1 MKAVRLHQFGGPE
14 VLRLEDVPDPAP
26 MTGDVLLRVR
36 ACGLNH
42 LDVDCRAG
50 VSRLPLVLPHTLG
63 REIAGEVVALGPGVD
78 SVRVGD
84 RVLAHIAPACRRCG
98 ACLAGRDNLCQTP
111 NLPGIHRPGGYAEL
125 AVVSAWGIEAIPP
138 QLSFQQAAAVPIA
151 FGTAWHMLIT
161 RGRLRAGETVLI
173 QAAGST
179 IGSAA
184 IQVAR
189 LAGARVLATAG
200 SDAKLAKAKA
210 LGAHEA
216 INYREEDLVAA
227 VRKHTDGRGVDL
239 VFEHIGGEVFTK
251 SLTCLVPG
259 GRMAVC
265 GAHAGEVVPLDIIE
279 FFRREIDLLGSFRAT
294 SAELRQVFSLVV
306 EGGLRPVI
314 HAAFPLA
321 EAAEA
326 HRVMER
332 REHFGKLLLVP

>member
-63 REIAGEVVALGPGVD
+63 REIAGEVVALAPGVD
-78 SVRVGD
+78 SVLVGD
-84 RVLAHIAPACRRCG
+84 RVLAHIAPACGRCG

-138 QLSFQQAAAVPIA
+138 QLSFQEAAAVPIA

-189 LAGARVLATAG
+189 LAGARIIATAG
-200 SDAKLAKAKA
+200 SDGKLSKAKA
-210 LGAHEA
+210 LGVHET

-251 SLTCLVPG
+251 SLACLVPG

-306 EGGLRPVI
+306 ESRLRPVI

>member
-1 MKAVRLHQFGGPE
+1 M
-14 VLRLEDVPDPAP
+14 RLEDVPDPAP

-84 RVLAHIAPACRRCG
+84 RVLAHIAPACGRCG

-138 QLSFQQAAAVPIA
+138 QLSFQEAAAVPIA

-189 LAGARVLATAG
+189 LAGARVLTTAG
-200 SDAKLAKAKA
+200 SDAKLSKAKA

-227 VRKHTDGRGVDL
+227 VRKHADGRGVDL
-239 VFEHIGGEVFTK
+239 IFEHIGGEVFTK
-251 SLTCLVPG
+251 SLACLVPG

-294 SAELRQVFSLVV
+294 STELRQVFSLVV
-306 EGGLRPVI
+306 EGRLRPVI

-332 REHFGKLLLVP
+332 REHFGKLLLFP

>member
-1 MKAVRLHQFGGPE
+1 
-14 VLRLEDVPDPAP
+14 LRLEDVPDPAP

-63 REIAGEVVALGPGVD
+63 REIAGEVVALAPGVD
-78 SVRVGD
+78 SVLVGD
-84 RVLAHIAPACRRCG
+84 RVLAHIAPACGRCG
-98 ACLAGRDNLCQTP
+98 ACLAGRDNLCQKP

-138 QLSFQQAAAVPIA
+138 QLSFQEAAAVPIA

-189 LAGARVLATAG
+189 LAGARIIATAG
-200 SDAKLAKAKA
+200 SDAKLSKAKA
-210 LGAHEA
+210 LGVHET

-251 SLTCLVPG
+251 SLACLVPG

-306 EGGLRPVI
+306 ESRLRPVI

>member
-1 MKAVRLHQFGGPE
+1 
-14 VLRLEDVPDPAP
+14 

-63 REIAGEVVALGPGVD
+63 REIAGEVVALAPGVD
-78 SVRVGD
+78 SVLVGD
-84 RVLAHIAPACRRCG
+84 RVLAHIAPACGRCG

-138 QLSFQQAAAVPIA
+138 QLSFQEAAAVPIA

-189 LAGARVLATAG
+189 LAGARIIATAG
-200 SDAKLAKAKA
+200 SDGKLSKAKA
-210 LGAHEA
+210 LGVHET

-251 SLTCLVPG
+251 SLACLVPG

-306 EGGLRPVI
+306 ESRLRPVI

>member
-1 MKAVRLHQFGGPE
+1 ME
-14 VLRLEDVPDPAP
+14 EVPDPIPAA
-26 MTGDVLLRVR
+26 GEILLRVR

-50 VSRLPLVLPHTLG
+50 VSRLPLLLPHTLG

-78 SVRVGD
+78 SVRIGE
-84 RVLAHIAPACRRCG
+84 RVLAHIAPACGRCA
-98 ACLAGRDNLCQTP
+98 ACMAGRDNLCQNP

-138 QLSFQQAAAVPIA
+138 HLSFQEAAAVLIA

-189 LAGARVLATAG
+189 LAGARVIATAG
-200 SDAKLAKAKA
+200 SETKLAKAKA
-210 LGAHEA
+210 LGAHET
-216 INYREEDLVAA
+216 INYREEDLTAV
-227 VRKHTDGRGVDL
+227 VRKQTDGRGVDL
-239 VFEHIGGEVFTK
+239 VFEHIGGEIFTQG
-251 SLTCLVPG
+251 LACLASG

-265 GAHAGEVVPLDIIE
+265 GAHAGEVVPFDIIE
-279 FFRREIDLLGSFRAT
+279 FFRREIDLLGSYRAAST
-294 SAELRQVFSLVV
+294 ELRQVFNLAV
-306 EGGLRPVI
+306 GGRLRPVI
-314 HAAFPLA
+314 HAALPLA

-326 HRVMER
+326 HRVMDR
-332 REHFGKLLLVP
+332 REHFGKLVLVP

>member
-1 MKAVRLHQFGGPE
+1 MKAVRFHEFGGPE
-14 VLRLEDVPDPAP
+14 VLRLEEAPDPIPAP
-26 MTGDVLLRVR
+26 GEILLGVR

-42 LDVDCRAG
+42 LDLDCRAG

-63 REIAGEVVALGPGVD
+63 REIAGEVLALGPGVG
-78 SVRVGD
+78 SVGIGA
-84 RVLAHIAPACRRCG
+84 RVLAHIAPACGQCA
-98 ACLAGRDNLCQTP
+98 ACLAGRDNLCQNP
-111 NLPGIHRPGGYAEL
+111 KLPGIHRPGGYAEL

-138 QLSFQQAAAVPIA
+138 QLSFQEAAAVPIA

-189 LAGARVLATAG
+189 LAGARIIATAG
-200 SDAKLAKAKA
+200 SEAKLAKAKA
-210 LGAHEA
+210 LGAHESV
-216 INYREEDLVAA
+216 NYREDDLLAA
-227 VRKHTDGRGVDL
+227 VRTHTDGRGVDL
-239 VFEHIGGEVFTK
+239 VFEHIGGELFTQ
-251 SLTCLVPG
+251 SLACLVPG
-259 GRMAVC
+259 GRLAVC
-265 GAHAGEVVPLDIIE
+265 GAHAGEVVPFDLIE

-294 SAELRQVFSLVV
+294 STELRQVFGLVV
-306 EGGLRPVI
+306 EGRLHPVI
-314 HAAFPLA
+314 HATFPLA

-332 REHFGKLLLVP
+332 REPFGKLVLVP

>member
-1 MKAVRLHQFGGPE
+1 
-14 VLRLEDVPDPAP
+14 LRLEDVPDPAP

-63 REIAGEVVALGPGVD
+63 REIAGEVVALAPGVD
-78 SVRVGD
+78 SVLVGE
-84 RVLAHIAPACRRCG
+84 RVLAHIAPACGRCG
-98 ACLAGRDNLCQTP
+98 ACLAGRDNLCQKP

-138 QLSFQQAAAVPIA
+138 QLSFQEAAAVPIA

-189 LAGARVLATAG
+189 LAGARIIATAG
-200 SDAKLAKAKA
+200 SDGKLSKAKA
-210 LGAHEA
+210 LGVHET

-251 SLTCLVPG
+251 SLACLVPG

-294 SAELRQVFSLVV
+294 SAELRQVFDLVV
-306 EGGLRPVI
+306 EGRLRPVI

>member
-1 MKAVRLHQFGGPE
+1 
-14 VLRLEDVPDPAP
+14 LRLEDVPDPAP

-50 VSRLPLVLPHTLG
+50 VSRLPLFLPHTLG
-63 REIAGEVVALGPGVD
+63 REIAGEVVALAPGVD
-78 SVRVGD
+78 SVLVGD
-84 RVLAHIAPACRRCG
+84 RVLAHIAPACGRCG
-98 ACLAGRDNLCQTP
+98 ACLAGRDNLCQKP

-138 QLSFQQAAAVPIA
+138 QLSFQEAAAVPIA

-189 LAGARVLATAG
+189 LAGARIIATAG
-200 SDAKLAKAKA
+200 SDAKLSKAKA
-210 LGAHEA
+210 LGVHET

-251 SLTCLVPG
+251 SLACLVPG

-306 EGGLRPVI
+306 ESRLRPVI

>member
-63 REIAGEVVALGPGVD
+63 REIAGEVVALAPGVD
-78 SVRVGD
+78 SVLVGD
-84 RVLAHIAPACRRCG
+84 RVLAHIAPACGRCG
-98 ACLAGRDNLCQTP
+98 ACLAGRDNLCQKP

-138 QLSFQQAAAVPIA
+138 QLSFQEAAAVPIA

-189 LAGARVLATAG
+189 LAGARIIATAG
-200 SDAKLAKAKA
+200 SDAKLSKAKA
-210 LGAHEA
+210 LGVHET

-251 SLTCLVPG
+251 SLACLVPG

-306 EGGLRPVI
+306 ESRLRPVI

>member
-1 MKAVRLHQFGGPE
+1 
-14 VLRLEDVPDPAP
+14 LRLEDVPDPAP

-84 RVLAHIAPACRRCG
+84 RVLAHIAPACGRCG

-138 QLSFQQAAAVPIA
+138 QLSFQEAAAVPIA

-189 LAGARVLATAG
+189 LAGARVLTTAG
-200 SDAKLAKAKA
+200 SDAKLSKAKA

-227 VRKHTDGRGVDL
+227 VRKHADGRGVDL
-239 VFEHIGGEVFTK
+239 VFEHIGGEVFTQ
-251 SLTCLVPG
+251 SLACLVPG

-294 SAELRQVFSLVV
+294 STELRQVFSLVV
-306 EGGLRPVI
+306 EGRLRPVI

>member
-1 MKAVRLHQFGGPE
+1 MRAVRFHQFGGPD
-14 VLRLEDVPDPAP
+14 VLRLEEVPDSVPLA
-26 MTGDVLLRVR
+26 GEILLRVR

-50 VSRLPLVLPHTLG
+50 VSRLPLMPPHTLG

-78 SVRVGD
+78 SVRIGD
-84 RVLAHIAPACRRCG
+84 RVLAHIAPPCGRCA
-98 ACLAGRDNLCQTP
+98 ACLAGRDNLCHQP

-125 AVVSAWGIEAIPP
+125 AIVSAWGLEAIPA
-138 QLSFQQAAAVPIA
+138 QLSFQEAAAVPIA
-151 FGTAWHMLIT
+151 FGTAWHMLIS
-161 RGRLRAGETVLI
+161 RGRPRAGETVLI

-189 LAGARVLATAG
+189 LAGARVITIAG

-210 LGAHEA
+210 LGAHET
-216 INYREEDLVAA
+216 INYREQDLVAA
-227 VRKHTDGRGVDL
+227 VRKHTEGRGVDL
-239 VFEHIGGEVFTK
+239 VFEHIGGEVFTQ
-251 SLTCLVPG
+251 SLACLVPG
-259 GRMAVC
+259 GRLAVC
-265 GAHAGEVVPLDIIE
+265 GAHAGEVVPLDLIE

-294 SAELRQVFSLVV
+294 SVELRQVFGLVA
-306 EGGLRPVI
+306 EGRLRPVI

-326 HRVMER
+326 HRAMER
-332 REHFGKLLLVP
+332 REHFGKLHLVP

>member
-1 MKAVRLHQFGGPE
+1 M
-14 VLRLEDVPDPAP
+14 RLEDVPDPAP

-63 REIAGEVVALGPGVD
+63 REIAGEVVALAPGVD
-78 SVRVGD
+78 SVLVGD
-84 RVLAHIAPACRRCG
+84 RVLAHIAPACGRCG
-98 ACLAGRDNLCQTP
+98 ACLAGRDNLCQKP

-138 QLSFQQAAAVPIA
+138 QLSFQEAAAVPIA

-189 LAGARVLATAG
+189 LAGARIIATAG
-200 SDAKLAKAKA
+200 SDAKLSKAKA
-210 LGAHEA
+210 LGVHET

-251 SLTCLVPG
+251 SLACLVPG

-265 GAHAGEVVPLDIIE
+265 GAHAGEVVPFDIIE

-306 EGGLRPVI
+306 ESRLRPVI

>member
-1 MKAVRLHQFGGPE
+1 VKAVRFHQFGGPE
-14 VLRLEDVPDPAP
+14 VLRLEDIPDPVP
-26 MTGDVLLRVR
+26 MAGEILLRVR

-50 VSRLPLVLPHTLG
+50 VSRLPLTLPHTLG

-78 SVRVGD
+78 SVRIGD
-84 RVLAHIAPACRRCG
+84 RILAHIAPACGRCG
-98 ACLAGRDNLCQTP
+98 ACLAGRDNLCQKP
-111 NLPGIHRPGGYAEL
+111 NLPGIHCPGGYAEL
-125 AVVSAWGIEAIPP
+125 AVVSAWGMEGIPP
-138 QLSFQQAAAVPIA
+138 QLSFQEAAAVPIA

-184 IQVAR
+184 IQVAH
-189 LAGARVLATAG
+189 LAGARVITTAG

-210 LGAHEA
+210 LGAHET

-227 VRKHTDGRGVDL
+227 VRRHTDGRGVDL
-239 VFEHIGGEVFTK
+239 VFEHIGGEVFAQ
-251 SLTCLVPG
+251 SLACLVPG

-265 GAHAGEVVPLDIIE
+265 GAHAGEVVPLDIIDL
-279 FFRREIDLLGSFRAT
+279 FRREIDLLGSFRAPST
-294 SAELRQVFSLVV
+294 ELRQVFDLVV
-306 EGGLRPVI
+306 QGRLRPVI

>member
-1 MKAVRLHQFGGPE
+1 M
-14 VLRLEDVPDPAP
+14 RLEDVPDPAP

-50 VSRLPLVLPHTLG
+50 VSRLPLFLPHTLG
-63 REIAGEVVALGPGVD
+63 REIAGEVVALAPGVD
-78 SVRVGD
+78 SVLVGD
-84 RVLAHIAPACRRCG
+84 RVLAHIAPACGRCG
-98 ACLAGRDNLCQTP
+98 ACLAGRDNLCQKP

-138 QLSFQQAAAVPIA
+138 QLSFQEAAAVPIA

-189 LAGARVLATAG
+189 LAGARIIATAG
-200 SDAKLAKAKA
+200 SDAKLSKAKA
-210 LGAHEA
+210 LGVHET

-251 SLTCLVPG
+251 SLACLVPG

-306 EGGLRPVI
+306 ESRLRPVI

>member
-1 MKAVRLHQFGGPE
+1 M
-14 VLRLEDVPDPAP
+14 RLEDVPDPAP

-63 REIAGEVVALGPGVD
+63 REIAGEVVALAPGVD
-78 SVRVGD
+78 SVLVGD
-84 RVLAHIAPACRRCG
+84 RVLAHIAPACGRCG

-138 QLSFQQAAAVPIA
+138 QLSFQEAATVPIA

-189 LAGARVLATAG
+189 LAGARIIATAG
-200 SDAKLAKAKA
+200 SDGKLSKAKA
-210 LGAHEA
+210 LGVHET

-251 SLTCLVPG
+251 SLACLVPG

-306 EGGLRPVI
+306 ESRLRPVI

>member
-1 MKAVRLHQFGGPE
+1 M
-14 VLRLEDVPDPAP
+14 RLEDVPDPAP

-63 REIAGEVVALGPGVD
+63 REIAGEVVALAPGVD
-78 SVRVGD
+78 SVLVGD
-84 RVLAHIAPACRRCG
+84 RVLAHIAPACGRCG

-138 QLSFQQAAAVPIA
+138 QLSFQEAAAVPIA

-189 LAGARVLATAG
+189 LAGARIIATAG
-200 SDAKLAKAKA
+200 SDGKLSKAKA
-210 LGAHEA
+210 LGVHET

-251 SLTCLVPG
+251 SLACLVPG

-306 EGGLRPVI
+306 ESRLRPVI

>member
-1 MKAVRLHQFGGPE
+1 VKAVRLHQFGGPE

-50 VSRLPLVLPHTLG
+50 VSRLPLFLPHTLG
-63 REIAGEVVALGPGVD
+63 REIAGEVVALAPGVD
-78 SVRVGD
+78 SVLVGD
-84 RVLAHIAPACRRCG
+84 RVLAHIAPACGRCG
-98 ACLAGRDNLCQTP
+98 ACLAGRDNLCQKP

-138 QLSFQQAAAVPIA
+138 QLSFQEAAAVPIA

-189 LAGARVLATAG
+189 LAGARIIATAG
-200 SDAKLAKAKA
+200 SDAKLSKAKA
-210 LGAHEA
+210 LGVHET

-251 SLTCLVPG
+251 SLACLVPG

-306 EGGLRPVI
+306 ESRLRPVI

>member
-1 MKAVRLHQFGGPE
+1 M
-14 VLRLEDVPDPAP
+14 RLEDVPDPAP

-63 REIAGEVVALGPGVD
+63 REIAGEVVALAPGVD
-78 SVRVGD
+78 SVLVGD
-84 RVLAHIAPACRRCG
+84 RVLAHIAPACGRCG
-98 ACLAGRDNLCQTP
+98 ACLAGRDNLCQKP

-138 QLSFQQAAAVPIA
+138 QLSFQEAAAVPIA

-189 LAGARVLATAG
+189 LAGARIIATAG
-200 SDAKLAKAKA
+200 SDAKLSKAKA
-210 LGAHEA
+210 LGVHET

-251 SLTCLVPG
+251 SLACLVPG

-306 EGGLRPVI
+306 ESRLRPVI

>member
-1 MKAVRLHQFGGPE
+1 MKAVRFHQFGGPE
-14 VLRLEDVPDPAP
+14 VLGLEEVPDPIPAA
-26 MTGDVLLRVR
+26 GEILLRVR

-50 VSRLPLVLPHTLG
+50 VSRLPLLLPHTLG

-78 SVRVGD
+78 SVRIGE
-84 RVLAHIAPACRRCG
+84 RVLAHIAPACGRCA
-98 ACLAGRDNLCQTP
+98 ACMAGRDNLCQNP

-138 QLSFQQAAAVPIA
+138 HLSFQEAAAVPIA

-189 LAGARVLATAG
+189 LAGARVIATAG
-200 SDAKLAKAKA
+200 SETKLAKAKA
-210 LGAHEA
+210 LGAHET
-216 INYREEDLVAA
+216 INYREEDLTAV

-239 VFEHIGGEVFTK
+239 V
-251 SLTCLVPG
+251 
-259 GRMAVC
+259 
-265 GAHAGEVVPLDIIE
+265 
-279 FFRREIDLLGSFRAT
+279 
-294 SAELRQVFSLVV
+294 
-306 EGGLRPVI
+306 
-314 HAAFPLA
+314 
-321 EAAEA
+321 
-326 HRVMER
+326 
-332 REHFGKLLLVP
+332 

>member
-1 MKAVRLHQFGGPE
+1 M
-14 VLRLEDVPDPAP
+14 RLEDVPDPAP

-84 RVLAHIAPACRRCG
+84 RVLAHIAPACGRCG

-138 QLSFQQAAAVPIA
+138 QLSFQEAAAVPIA

-189 LAGARVLATAG
+189 LAGARVLTTAG
-200 SDAKLAKAKA
+200 SDAKLSKAKA
-210 LGAHEA
+210 LGVHEA
-216 INYREEDLVAA
+216 INYREEDLVAT

-239 VFEHIGGEVFTK
+239 IFEHIGGEVFTK
-251 SLTCLVPG
+251 SLACLVPG

-265 GAHAGEVVPLDIIE
+265 GAHAGEVVPLDIID

-306 EGGLRPVI
+306 EGRLRPVI

>member
-84 RVLAHIAPACRRCG
+84 RVLAHIAPACGRCG

-138 QLSFQQAAAVPIA
+138 QLSFQEAAAVPIA

-189 LAGARVLATAG
+189 LAGARVLTTAG
-200 SDAKLAKAKA
+200 SDAKLSKAKA

-251 SLTCLVPG
+251 SLACLVPG

-294 SAELRQVFSLVV
+294 STELRQVFSLVV
-306 EGGLRPVI
+306 EGRLRPVI

>member
-1 MKAVRLHQFGGPE
+1 MNAVQFHQFGGPE
-14 VLRLEDVPDPAP
+14 VLRLEEAPDPIPAA
-26 MTGDVLLRVR
+26 GEILLRVR

-50 VSRLPLVLPHTLG
+50 VSRLPLILPHTLG
-63 REIAGEVVALGPGVD
+63 REIAGEVLVLGPGVD
-78 SVRVGD
+78 SVQIGD
-84 RVLAHIAPACRRCG
+84 RVLAHIAPACGRCA
-98 ACLAGRDNLCQTP
+98 ACIAGRDNLCQKP

-138 QLSFQQAAAVPIA
+138 HLSFQEAAALPIA
-151 FGTAWHMLIT
+151 FGTAWRMLIT
-161 RGRLRAGETVLI
+161 RGGLRAGETVLI

-184 IQVAR
+184 IQVAC

-210 LGAHEA
+210 LGAHET

-227 VRKHTDGRGVDL
+227 VQKHTDGRGVDL

-251 SLTCLVPG
+251 SLACLGAG
-259 GRMAVC
+259 GRLAVC
-265 GAHAGEVVPLDIIE
+265 GAHAGEVVPFDIIE

-294 SAELRQVFSLVV
+294 STELRQVFGLVV
-306 EGGLRPVI
+306 EGRLRPVI
-314 HAAFPLA
+314 HATFPLA

-332 REHFGKLLLVP
+332 REHFGKLVLVP

>member
-1 MKAVRLHQFGGPE
+1 VKAVRLHQFGGPE

-84 RVLAHIAPACRRCG
+84 RVLAHIAPACGRCG

-138 QLSFQQAAAVPIA
+138 QLSFQEAAAVPIA

-189 LAGARVLATAG
+189 LAGARVLTTAG
-200 SDAKLAKAKA
+200 SDAKLSKAKA

-227 VRKHTDGRGVDL
+227 VRKHADGRGVDL
-239 VFEHIGGEVFTK
+239 VFEHIGGEVFTQ
-251 SLTCLVPG
+251 SLACLVPG

-294 SAELRQVFSLVV
+294 STELRQVFSLVV
-306 EGGLRPVI
+306 EGRLRPVI

>member
-1 MKAVRLHQFGGPE
+1 VKAVRLHQFGGPE

-63 REIAGEVVALGPGVD
+63 REIAGEVVALAPGVD
-78 SVRVGD
+78 SVLVGD
-84 RVLAHIAPACRRCG
+84 RVLAHIAPACGRCG
-98 ACLAGRDNLCQTP
+98 ACLAGRDNLCQKP

-138 QLSFQQAAAVPIA
+138 QLSFQEAAAVPIA

-189 LAGARVLATAG
+189 LAGARIIATAG
-200 SDAKLAKAKA
+200 SDAKLSKAKA
-210 LGAHEA
+210 LGVHET

-251 SLTCLVPG
+251 SLACLVPG

-265 GAHAGEVVPLDIIE
+265 GAHAGEVVPFDIIE

-306 EGGLRPVI
+306 ESRLRPVI

>member
-1 MKAVRLHQFGGPE
+1 
-14 VLRLEDVPDPAP
+14 

-63 REIAGEVVALGPGVD
+63 REIAGEVVALAPGVD
-78 SVRVGD
+78 SVLVGD
-84 RVLAHIAPACRRCG
+84 RVLAHIAPACGRCG

-138 QLSFQQAAAVPIA
+138 QLSFQEAATVPIA

-189 LAGARVLATAG
+189 LAGARIIATAG
-200 SDAKLAKAKA
+200 SDGKLSKAKA
-210 LGAHEA
+210 LGVHET

-251 SLTCLVPG
+251 SLACLVPG

-306 EGGLRPVI
+306 ESRLRPVI